1 MSFEE
6 SALMT
11 DSGTFTSPSRTV
23 AYRAVGVDAG
33 NRQVKVAR
41 SGNEVAVIPSV
52 IKHLS
57 QRDGLPVAPSSYSI
71 QYESGDWTGSPY
83 LRGKRWSVGQLAS
96 DMQGSATFKGE
107 KADVMPELV
116 MAALAMVVGNGVAS
130 IGELKLCLP
139 DDEPVTC
146 SQVRSA
152 LKGIHHITTPD
163 GSLTLHIK
171 NVAIELEG
179 ISAFK
184 WLKSSGFYQATTRLN
199 GILDIGGGNSSA
211 QIFAPS
217 GYPILESRKVL
228 PGMGELARMISATS
242 EGLRGIEGKV
252 CSPKL
257 ELILDAIADGS
268 YCYGVTGKSFK
279 SDFDDCFP
287 RWLENLKTEIK
298 NHWQQ
303 YLPQIAE
310 IAIIGGAAPLMYPLV
325 ESSKGRFK
333 IAPESEIIT
342 AKGMVM

>member
-6 SALMT
+6 TGLMV

-23 AYRAVGVDAG
+23 AYRVVGVDAG

-83 LRGKRWSVGQLAS
+83 LRGKRWLVGQLAS

-116 MAALAMVVGNGVAS
+116 MAALAMVVGNGVVS
-130 IGELKLCLP
+130 VGELKLCLP
-139 DDEPVTC
+139 DDEPGIV

-179 ISAFK
+179 VSAFK
-184 WLKSSGFYQATTRLN
+184 WLKSAGFFAAPNRLN
-199 GILDIGGGNSSA
+199 GTLDIGGGNSSA
-211 QIFAPS
+211 QLFAPS
-217 GYPILESRKVL
+217 GYPILETRKVL
-228 PGMGELARMISATS
+228 PGMGELARMIATG
-242 EGLRGIEGKV
+242 ENLRGIESKGN
-252 CSPKL
+252 SPKL
-257 ELILDAIADGS
+257 ELILDGIADGS
-268 YCYGVTGKSFK
+268 FCYGLSGKSFK
-279 SDFDDCFP
+279 ADFDDCFP
-287 RWLENLKTEIK
+287 KWLEALKTEIK
-298 NHWQQ
+298 NHWQA
-303 YLPQIAE
+303 YLPQTAE
-310 IAIIGGAAPLMYPLV
+310 IAIIGGAAPLMNPLV

-333 IAPESEIIT
+333 ISPESAIVT